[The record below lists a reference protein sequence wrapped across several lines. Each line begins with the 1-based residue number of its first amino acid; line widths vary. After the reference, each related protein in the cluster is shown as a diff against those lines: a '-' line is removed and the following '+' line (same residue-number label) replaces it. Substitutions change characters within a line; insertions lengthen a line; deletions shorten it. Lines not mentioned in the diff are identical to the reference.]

1 MLSDE
6 ILNIQEVSDY
16 LKIPVSTVYKLAQGG
31 KVPAVKVGK
40 HWRFMKKDLDHL
52 LNKKD
57 GHPAGFDPKRKNSMK
72 MKAEFINPFLEAT
85 ISVLKT
91 MAFLEAIPGK
101 PSIKKGNSSVG
112 DVSGIV
118 GITGEAEGS
127 LCITFSKE
135 CILFI
140 ISQMLGA
147 QLKDIN
153 EEVKDAVGELTNM
166 IRGFPEAAAGDGLH
180 VSGGDP
186 SVISGQGHEVKHIT
200 KGPILFIP
208 FSSMAGNFVVEVCFK

>member
-1 MLSDE
+1 M
-6 ILNIQEVSDY
+6 N
-16 LKIPVSTVYKLAQGG
+16 
-31 KVPAVKVGK
+31 
-40 HWRFMKKDLDHL
+40 
-52 LNKKD
+52 
-57 GHPAGFDPKRKNSMK
+57 

-101 PSIKKGNSSVG
+101 PSMKKVNSSVG

-166 IRGFPEAAAGDGLH
+166 ISGDSRRRLQEVGYTFQ
-180 VSGGDP
+180 GAIP
-186 SVISGQGHEVKHIT
+186 SVISGLWQLAEGEEPSI
-200 KGPILFIP
+200 
-208 FSSMAGNFVVEVCFK
+208 ERR